1 MIESNRDDDGGDK
14 GHSDGGEG
22 KGDEEEEEELSK
34 QTVHHIV
41 KEMLQ
46 PSVCKEHRQRREITP
61 SYDM

>member
-34 QTVHHIV
+34 QTVHHFV
-41 KEMLQ
+41 KEMLAALSMQ
-46 PSVCKEHRQRREITP
+46 GASTAQRDN
-61 SYDM
+61 SQL

>member
-22 KGDEEEEEELSK
+22 KGDEEEELSK

-41 KEMLQ
+41 KKMLQ
-46 PSVCKEHRQRREITP
+46 NKRFTTS
-61 SYDM
+61 